1 MNRGVRVLLVLLVA
15 IAMAG
20 IASYAVYQGIQRI
33 PAREVEV
40 ASQPVVVAA
49 KALPVGALIGP
60 GDVKLAAWPS
70 KSMVA
75 GAFAAIDDVAGRGLL
90 AAVLENEPIT
100 TAKLAPRE
108 AGAGLAPTIPLG
120 MRAVSVRVNDVI
132 GVAGFVVPGSRVDVV
147 ATVNAGDSSI
157 TRTVV
162 SNLQVLAA
170 GTRVDQEEAKDGKPI
185 PTTVVTL
192 LTTPED
198 AERVTLASGEGQI
211 LLVLRNPLDIAPT
224 TTAGVRLASL
234 VGPPSPPPVEASFA
248 GRRMVVAA
256 PPAPPP
262 PPPPPPY
269 TVEAIRGAKRTT
281 EEVKK

>member
-90 AAVLENEPIT
+90 AAVLENEPVT

-147 ATVNAGDSSI
+147 SPSTRATRRSPARWSATSRCWRPARAS
-157 TRTVV
+157 TR
-162 SNLQVLAA
+162 
-170 GTRVDQEEAKDGKPI
+170 RKPR
-185 PTTVVTL
+185 T
-192 LTTPED
+192 
-198 AERVTLASGEGQI
+198 ASPFP
-211 LLVLRNPLDIAPT
+211 RPW
-224 TTAGVRLASL
+224 
-234 VGPPSPPPVEASFA
+234 
-248 GRRMVVAA
+248 
-256 PPAPPP
+256 
-262 PPPPPPY
+262 
-269 TVEAIRGAKRTT
+269 
-281 EEVKK
+281 

>member
-1 MNRGVRVLLVLLVA
+1 MNRGVRVLVVLLVA
-15 IAMAG
+15 LVMAG

-49 KALPVGALIGP
+49 KAMPVGALVGP
-60 GDVKLAAWPS
+60 NDVRLAAWPS
-70 KSMVA
+70 KSMVT
-75 GAFAAIDDVAGRGLL
+75 GAFATADEVTGRGLL
-90 AAVLENEPIT
+90 APVLENEPIT

-108 AGAGLAPTIPLG
+108 SGAGLGPTIPIGL
-120 MRAVSVRVNDVI
+120 RAVSVKVNEVI
-132 GVAGFVVPGSRVDVV
+132 GVAGFVVPGARVDVV
-147 ATVNAGDSSI
+147 ATVAVGDSSI

-162 SNLQVLAA
+162 SNLQVLAS

-185 PTTVVTL
+185 PSTVVTL
-192 LTTPED
+192 LATPDD
-198 AERVTLASGEGQI
+198 AERVTLAATEGKI
-211 LLVLRNPLDIAPT
+211 LLVLRNPLDVAPT
-224 TTAGVRLASL
+224 TTTGVRLTSL
-234 VGPPSPPPVEASFA
+234 VGPPAQPPVETSFK

-262 PPPPPPY
+262 PAPPPPY
-269 TVEAIRGAKRTT
+269 TVETIRGAKRTT